1 MNLTSPCSPSVWAS
15 AVKRVSVVP
24 VTGRTMPA
32 LPFHFEFVRFRMEL
46 GRSAAAT
53 SSVLTIKTRARA
65 ANPDAGLFLEGS
77 DH

>member
-1 MNLTSPCSPSVWAS
+1 
-15 AVKRVSVVP
+15 
-24 VTGRTMPA
+24 
-32 LPFHFEFVRFRMEL
+32 MEL